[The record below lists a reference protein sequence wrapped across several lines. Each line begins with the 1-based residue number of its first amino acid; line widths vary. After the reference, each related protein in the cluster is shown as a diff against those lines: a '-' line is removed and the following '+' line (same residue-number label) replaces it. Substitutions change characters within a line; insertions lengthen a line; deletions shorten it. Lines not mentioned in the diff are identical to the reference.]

1 MIVSSP
7 NFVNDLN
14 SSKHDLRDSSV
25 KPSRNLA
32 KKEAIHRQGGPRLQF
47 AIGLAEERLYW
58 STIKREKQRT
68 SCTYMTVVNR
78 SLRKLPWPNIW
89 HRVCL
94 SVGSHSTAVKDR
106 GTGRRSEFDKTA
118 PDPGVKCFTAL
129 RGRRGGGRGGG
140 GGGKSRVALLRI
152 S

>member
-1 MIVSSP
+1 MTR
-7 NFVNDLN
+7 
-14 SSKHDLRDSSV
+14 K
-25 KPSRNLA
+25 
-32 KKEAIHRQGGPRLQF
+32 RQSAGSQGWTPLQF
-47 AIGLAEERLYW
+47 AIGLTEERLYW
-58 STIKREKQRT
+58 SSIKREKQRT
-68 SCTYMTVVNR
+68 SCAYMTVVNR

-129 RGRRGGGRGGG
+129 RRRRGR
-140 GGGKSRVALLRI
+140 
-152 S
+152 